1 MVLENKIA
9 IVTGAAQGI
18 GKAIAG
24 KLAGAGAKVFILD
37 YNLETAEK
45 TAEEFRQ
52 KGWQCVAKKCD
63 ISDVTATQNLARQT
77 IAEVGKIDILVNNAG
92 ITQNKGVLEL
102 TEADWDRVLS
112 VNLRGPFFLTQV
124 IFENMMQ
131 HKDGVIINIASLSA
145 ERGGKFASINYSC
158 SKGGV
163 IAMTKSL
170 ALVGGEYGIRVNA
183 IAPGLIKTAMADQ
196 LNFNTDAI
204 PLGRLGEAEEVGD
217 AALFLASNASS
228 YISGSIIDLNG
239 GEFMR

>member
-1 MVLENKIA
+1 MVLKNKSA

-37 YNLETAEK
+37 YNLEIAEK

-52 KGWQCVAKKCD
+52 NGWDCIALKCD
-63 ISDVTATQNLARQT
+63 VSDVPNTRALVQK
-77 IAEVGKIDILVNNAG
+77 IIEEVGKIDILVNNAG
-92 ITQNKGVLEL
+92 IVQNKPVLEL
-102 TEADWDRVLS
+102 TEEDWDRVLS

-124 IFENMMQ
+124 IFDNMMQ
-131 HKDGVIINIASLSA
+131 HRSGTIINIASLSA

-170 ALVGGEYGIRVNA
+170 ALIGGEYGIRVNA
-183 IAPGLIKTAMADQ
+183 IAPGLIKTAMGDQ

-204 PLGRLGEAEEVGD
+204 PLGRLGEADEVGD